1 MKLNYDGKLGSIKF
15 GFYFC
20 HTQLV
25 FPVDYI
31 LPWERQIM
39 EMSGVTC
46 NMDAYS
52 TAVKHNIKLC
62 NYRAIDMLLF

>member
-1 MKLNYDGKLGSIKF
+1 
-15 GFYFC
+15 
-20 HTQLV
+20 
-25 FPVDYI
+25 
-31 LPWERQIM
+31 M